1 MKYVHKQIEVKA
13 IQFNGDN
20 KEEIAEFTKG
30 IVSLLFPD
38 NAIIVKGDWIV
49 QEENKFYIYSQ
60 EKFEKTFD
68 SIID

>member
-1 MKYVHKQIEVKA
+1 MKYVHKPIEVKA
-13 IQFNGDN
+13 IQFDGNN
-20 KEEIAEFTKG
+20 KEEIAEFTNG

-68 SIID
+68 SVVD

>member
-1 MKYVHKQIEVKA
+1 MKYLHKPIEVKA
-13 IQFNGDN
+13 IQFDGKNQ
-20 KEEIAEFTKG
+20 EEIAEFTKG

-38 NAIIVKGDWIV
+38 NAVIVKGDWIV

-68 SIID
+68 SIVD